1 MNLPNRLTI
10 LRVLMIP
17 IIIVLALFSS
27 LQLQY
32 IIEPAGKLQGLTLGN
47 LIILIIFI
55 LASFT
60 DFLDGYIARKK
71 KMITTFGK
79 FMDPL
84 ADKVLVLAAIIV
96 LVEQNRIPGWAV
108 TLILAREFIVTGIRL
123 IVISSDNNRVIPA
136 GLMGKIKTNLQ
147 IFMVIFL
154 LANGF
159 PFSLIHP
166 DVGYWVNQVFIY
178 AAVVV
183 TVISGIQYF
192 NQSKDIIL
200 ESK

>member
-27 LQLQY
+27 LQLEY
-32 IIEPAGKLQGLTLGN
+32 IIEPVGKLQGLTVGN
-47 LIILIIFI
+47 FIILIVFI

-71 KMITTFGK
+71 NLITTFGK

-123 IVISSDNNRVIPA
+123 IVISNDSKRVIAA

-147 IFMVIFL
+147 IFMIIFL
-154 LANGF
+154 LADGM
-159 PFSLIHP
+159 PFALIHA
-166 DVGYWVNQVFIY
+166 DVGYWLNQILIY
-178 AAVVV
+178 AAVLV
-183 TVISGIQYF
+183 TVVSGIQYF

>member
-27 LQLQY
+27 LQLEY
-32 IIEPAGKLQGLTLGN
+32 IIEPIGKLQGFTVGN
-47 LIILIIFI
+47 LIILIVFI

-71 KMITTFGK
+71 NLITTFGK

-84 ADKVLVLAAIIV
+84 ADKVLVLAAIVV
-96 LVEQNRIPGWAV
+96 LLEQNRIPGWAV

-123 IVISSDNNRVIPA
+123 IVISKDSKRVIAA

-147 IFMVIFL
+147 IFMIIFL
-154 LANGF
+154 LADGL
-159 PFSLIHP
+159 PFSLIHA
-166 DVGYWVNQVFIY
+166 DLGHWLNQILIY
-178 AAVVV
+178 AAVLV
-183 TVISGIQYF
+183 TVVSGIQYF

>member
-27 LQLQY
+27 LQLEY
-32 IIEPAGKLQGLTLGN
+32 IIEPIGKLQGFTVGN
-47 LIILIIFI
+47 LIILIVFI

-71 KMITTFGK
+71 NLITTFGK

-84 ADKVLVLAAIIV
+84 ADKVLVLAAIVV
-96 LVEQNRIPGWAV
+96 LLEQNRIPGWAV

-123 IVISSDNNRVIPA
+123 IVISKDSKRVIAA

-147 IFMVIFL
+147 IFMIIFL
-154 LANGF
+154 LADGL
-159 PFSLIHP
+159 PFSLIHA
-166 DVGYWVNQVFIY
+166 DLGYWLNQILIY
-178 AAVVV
+178 AAVLV
-183 TVISGIQYF
+183 TVVSGIQYF